1 MNVIKEFFGIG
12 GYQRPAAGFLSFD
25 HIAFVTFFV
34 AIMLF
39 CAIYFGIK
47 HRGVDDKKKNRVLF
61 VLGIILIA
69 IEIFETIFCTIRNED
84 PYYFTMNLPF
94 FFCSL
99 QTIAIPLA
107 SVSKGRLRAAA
118 LDFIVVFGML
128 GALLGTYFAG
138 NNYGSYPAVCIDNV
152 ISSLTHVMAG
162 FASLYIIISGMY
174 SMKKENIPINM
185 AILGVF
191 SVMAYI
197 AGVICD
203 YNYMFFFDHDDTPY
217 SIFYNLVNGNKVL
230 YPLIV
235 VGLFYLFI
243 AIYYP
248 VFNYVK
254 AKMQKNKSN

>member
-1 MNVIKEFFGIG
+1 MKEFFGIG
-12 GYQRPAAGFLSFD
+12 GYERPAAGFLSFD

-34 AIMLF
+34 ALMLF
-39 CAIYFGIK
+39 FAIYLGIK
-47 HRGVDDKKKNRVLF
+47 HRGADERKKNRVLQI
-61 VLGIILIA
+61 LGIALIA
-69 IEIFETIFCTIRNED
+69 IEIFETIFFTIRNED
-84 PYYFTMNLPF
+84 PLYIRMNLPF

-107 SVSKGRLRAAA
+107 SVSKGRLREAA

-138 NNYGSYPAVCIDNV
+138 NNYGTYPAVCIDNV

-174 SMKKENIPINM
+174 SMKKENMPINM

-203 YNYMFFFDHDDTPY
+203 YNYMFFFSHDGTPY

-243 AIYYP
+243 LIYYP
-248 VFNYVK
+248 IFNYFK
-254 AKMQKNKSN
+254 AKIQNRKAK